1 MASRMDRYNNSL
13 GRSEK
18 NKSLYEEINELDTYS
33 NIEGVTEMSNSNEI
47 SMDTIRELIKSNEKK
62 VAKLNKVKEEKN
74 IEKDDES
81 PTKNYDI
88 KDILD
93 KAKIDHTSDDA
104 RYRRL
109 NNMQYDVLKNIK
121 IEKIDDTDEL
131 KAIIDTLSLG
141 SQNSDDLGLLDEL
154 KSNTMVGDASSI
166 KNIIQEEKSNEAKER
181 EINTQKEL
189 TSNLT
194 NVDTS
199 FFSSSFSFSD
209 KDFED
214 LKNIEDDKDNKS
226 KFVNIL
232 IVIFSVLIALALLF
246 LVIKFVF

>member
-18 NKSLYEEINELDTYS
+18 NKALYEEINELDTYT

-47 SMDTIRELIKSNEKK
+47 SMDTIRELIKSNEQK
-62 VAKLNKVKEEKN
+62 VAKLNKIKVEEKT
-74 IEKDDES
+74 EPVDDT

-88 KDILD
+88 KDILN
-93 KAKIDHTSDDA
+93 KAKIDHTNDDA
-104 RYRRL
+104 RYRKL
-109 NNMQYDVLKNIK
+109 NNMQYDVLKDIK
-121 IEKIDDTDEL
+121 VEDIDDVDEL

-166 KNIIQEEKSNEAKER
+166 KTIIQEEKSAEAKER
-181 EINTQKEL
+181 EINTQKEF
-189 TSNLT
+189 TSHLT

-199 FFSSSFSFSD
+199 FFTSSFSFSD

-214 LKNIEDDKDNKS
+214 LKNIEDETQNKS

-232 IVIFSVLIALALLF
+232 IVVFSILIAIALLF
-246 LVIKFVF
+246 IVMKFVF

>member
-62 VAKLNKVKEEKN
+62 VAKLNKVKVEKN

>member
-18 NKSLYEEINELDTYS
+18 NKALYEEINELDTYS

-62 VAKLNKVKEEKN
+62 VAKLNKVKVEKN